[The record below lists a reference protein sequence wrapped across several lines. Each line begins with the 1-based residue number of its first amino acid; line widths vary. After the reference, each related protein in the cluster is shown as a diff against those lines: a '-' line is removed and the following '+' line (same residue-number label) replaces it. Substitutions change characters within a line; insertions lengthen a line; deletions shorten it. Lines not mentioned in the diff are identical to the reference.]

1 MLTLTSPV
9 KTFAHDIPAGPKLA
23 ALGLVTVTLFAMTSP
38 LPLATALAALSIAIL
53 SCGRPFSIAL
63 LRSLRPLWP
72 FLMVL
77 ALWHLW
83 LGDVA
88 GGFAIGLR
96 MITAVAAASFVTMTT
111 PLAEMLALF
120 QRLLSPLTRLGLNPK
135 ALALALALMIRFI
148 PVMLDRFEILSH
160 AWRARS
166 PRRIGWHVVMPATL
180 AALDDATHVAE
191 ALRARGGAL

>member
-9 KTFAHDIPAGPKLA
+9 KTFAHKVPAGPKLL
-23 ALGLVTVTLFAMTSP
+23 ALGLATLTLFAMTTP
-38 LPLATALAALSIAIL
+38 LTLALALTALSLVIL
-53 SCGRPFSIAL
+53 SCGPPFAGAL

-72 FLMVL
+72 FLLVL

-83 LGDVA
+83 QANLASGLT
-88 GGFAIGLR
+88 IGLR

-120 QRLLSPLTRLGLNPK
+120 QRLLTPLSRVGLNPK

-148 PVMLDRFEILSH
+148 PVMLDRFEILSQ

-166 PRRIGWHVVMPATL
+166 VRRIGWHVVMPATL

>member
-9 KTFAHDIPAGPKLA
+9 NTFAHRIPAGPKLA

-38 LPLATALAALSIAIL
+38 IALAFALAALSLAIL
-53 SCGRPFSIAL
+53 SCGRPFSFAL
-63 LRSLRPLWP
+63 IRSLRPLWP
-72 FLMVL
+72 FLVVL

-83 LGDVA
+83 LDDLL
-88 GGFAIGLR
+88 GGLAIGLR

-111 PLAEMLALF
+111 PLTEMLALF
-120 QRLLSPLTRLGLNPK
+120 QRLLSPLARAGLNPK

-148 PVMLDRFEILSH
+148 PVMLDRFEILSL
-160 AWRARS
+160 AWRARAT
-166 PRRIGWHVVMPATL
+166 RRISWHVVMPATL

>member
-9 KTFAHDIPAGPKLA
+9 KTFAHKIPAGPKLL
-23 ALGLVTVTLFAMTSP
+23 ALGLVTLTLFAMTT
-38 LPLATALAALSIAIL
+38 PLALALALTALSLVIL
-53 SCGRPFSIAL
+53 SCGPPFARAL
-63 LRSLRPLWP
+63 LRALRPLWP
-72 FLMVL
+72 FLLVL

-83 LGDVA
+83 LADLVSGLT
-88 GGFAIGLR
+88 IGLR
-96 MITAVAAASFVTMTT
+96 MIAAVAAASFVTMTT

-120 QRLLSPLTRLGLNPK
+120 QRLLTPLSRVGLNPK

-148 PVMLDRFEILSH
+148 PVMLDRFAQLSQ

-166 PRRIGWHVVMPATL
+166 ARRIGWHVVMPATL

-191 ALRARGGAL
+191 ALRARGGAV